1 MLQDWGNMTQAVWHS
16 PKLPL
21 RPYGV
26 KPDSSTVPNDT
37 SHPIGSG
44 ERFKSDLLRYF
55 RAYGKRL
62 TDMTKQLTD
71 YDFSSVRAAFIGS
84 TPSRQKPAEAKP
96 SEQTSFG
103 WLGLQE
109 ILSTIPTA
117 AKLEQTALPPHI
129 VLQVSSIATLG
140 AVPTWLGH
148 FQSVLARSTLLQPLA
163 ASPSTKSSKLSKLLG
178 GSDASDG
185 QKENTRHP
193 KFNIIFPTPNEIRT
207 SLDGYASGGSI
218 HTKLQS
224 QPQQKQLE
232 YLHPLF
238 CHWKPP
244 SPAPNT
250 TPAHKLGH
258 ALRGPA
264 APHIKTYI
272 RFSSTLHKTI
282 DWAML
287 TSANLSKQAWGDVVS
302 KKNEIWIQSWE
313 AGVVVWPDLFI
324 EPDTNSTD
332 TVMIPVFGKDM
343 PDTEDVA
350 ESTLASGINDTETG
364 KTVVGIRMPYDL
376 PLSSHAPGDKPW
388 CATMQYSEPD
398 WKGLTWGGY

>member
-1 MLQDWGNMTQAVWHS
+1 MTQAVWRS

-21 RPYGV
+21 RPSGV
-26 KPDSSTVPNDT
+26 TADPSIVPNDT
-37 SHPIGSG
+37 SRPIGSG
-44 ERFKSDLLRYF
+44 ERFKTDLLRYF

-62 TDMTKQLTD
+62 TDMTTQLID

-84 TPSRQKPAEAKP
+84 TPSRQKPVKARP
-96 SEQTSFG
+96 SEQTSYG

-109 ILSTIPTA
+109 ILSTIPITA
-117 AKLEQTALPPHI
+117 ELDQTTLPPHI

-140 AVPTWLGH
+140 AAPTWLTQ
-148 FQSVLARSTLLQPLA
+148 FQSVLARSIPSL
-163 ASPSTKSSKLSKLLG
+163 STKPSKPSIFFARN
-178 GSDASDG
+178 DASDG
-185 QKENTRHP
+185 QQDSILRP
-193 KFNIIFPTPNEIRT
+193 RFNIIFPTPNEIRT

-224 QPQQKQLE
+224 QQQQKQLE

-244 SPAPNT
+244 SPASNNALT
-250 TPAHKLGH
+250 HQQRH

-264 APHIKTYI
+264 APHIKTYM
-272 RFSSTLHKTI
+272 RFSSTSHKTI

-313 AGVVVWPDLFI
+313 AGVVVWPDLFT
-324 EPDTNSTD
+324 EPGTNTSD
-332 TVMIPVFGKDM
+332 TVMVPVFGKDM
-343 PDTEDVA
+343 PDPEDVP
-350 ESTLASGINDTETG
+350 ERKLASGVDETGTG

-376 PLSSHAPGDKPW
+376 PLSSYAPGDKPW

-398 WKGLTWGGY
+398 WKGLAWGGY